1 LPAKNVKFRRHE
13 ELAIEVE
20 RHVKVENRNGVG
32 WICIDRPEKLNAIG
46 ALTRKQLGEA
56 IEHSED
62 DDAIRVVVL
71 TGSGR
76 AFCSGA
82 DLTEMGSPGA
92 PMRSPEDIGHVLRT
106 EFLPMLVRLRTMPK
120 PVIAAMNGPA
130 VGVGASYALACDIR
144 IAVHEAYLME
154 AFINIGLA
162 PDGGVSWLLPRLAGT
177 GIAYEMLFTG
187 MPLSAAEAHRL
198 GIINRIL
205 PKEQFEAEVTALAT
219 HIASQPRHALAAAKR
234 AVNHALVSSYEE
246 AFEFESRLQELQVG
260 GVEFAEGVRAF
271 LARKKR

>member
-1 LPAKNVKFRRHE
+1 
-13 ELAIEVE
+13 
-20 RHVKVENRNGVG
+20 
-32 WICIDRPEKLNAIG
+32 
-46 ALTRKQLGEA
+46 
-56 IEHSED
+56 
-62 DDAIRVVVL
+62 
-71 TGSGR
+71 
-76 AFCSGA
+76 
-82 DLTEMGSPGA
+82 
-92 PMRSPEDIGHVLRT
+92 
-106 EFLPMLVRLRTMPK
+106 
-120 PVIAAMNGPA
+120 
-130 VGVGASYALACDIR
+130 
-144 IAVHEAYLME
+144 ME